1 MLDFGFYN
9 MDCMEGIKEFPDKYF
24 DLAIVDPPYGI
35 NVTKQGMGAGGGS
48 HLTQTVHADEHRRRK
63 TFWLRGAK
71 QELGGGGGFC
81 VPPKIYHSFDDEKIP
96 DAEYFK
102 ELERVSKNRI
112 IWGGAIISLSTCLQP
127 LA

>member
-71 QELGGGGGFC
+71 QELGGGGASVC
-81 VPPKIYHSFDDEKIP
+81 HPKSITRSMMKRYQMRNTSRNLSECRKTG
-96 DAEYFK
+96 
-102 ELERVSKNRI
+102 SS
-112 IWGGAIISLSTCLQP
+112 GGGQLFP
-127 LA
+127 